1 MYGLDDSLLSR
12 LTSLFANYPEIEKVI
27 LFGSRAKGTFRNGS
41 DIDLAIV
48 AKSEINF
55 GKLDDDIDQ
64 LNSPYLFDLVDY
76 QTIRNLNLLAH
87 ISDFGQTLY
96 QCSD

>member
-1 MYGLDDSLLSR
+1 MFGLDDSLLSR
-12 LTSLFANYPEIEKVI
+12 LKSLFANYPEIEKVI

-48 AKSEINF
+48 ATSAINF
-55 GKLDDDIDQ
+55 GKLGDDIDQ
-64 LNSPYLFDLVDY
+64 LNSPYLFDLVNY
-76 QTIRNLNLLAH
+76 QTIQNPDLVAH
-87 ISDFGQTLY
+87 IADFGQILY